1 MCAWLR
7 TYPYHSYVLLS
18 AIWSIWKKPVCWDSF
33 GSSTTDLSCFNLEK
47 LQEPSGTTSR
57 AVQTPSAP
65 KSLMNSPELTNATLR
80 AHKVVLYSHPSP
92 SSSCQST
99 GKQHSVPFSLRH
111 HSKCAHVNLT
121 FSDIP
126 ITHSLTPTGKGNSTI
141 YIHSG
146 QVMKQSNVKN
156 LKRVTY
162 FKTCIGLPWWLS
174 GKGSV
179 CQCRGHRFDPG
190 SGKNPTCHG
199 AARSVRE
206 NYWRLP
212 A

>member
-1 MCAWLR
+1 MNKRGGGVFLNRIYNIYHLESIPMCAWLR

-121 FSDIP
+121 FSDTLLP
-126 ITHSLTPTGKGNSTI
+126 THWPQRAKATPPYTFT
-141 YIHSG
+141 
-146 QVMKQSNVKN
+146 VV
-156 LKRVTY
+156 R
-162 FKTCIGLPWWLS
+162 WWNRAMW
-174 GKGSV
+174 KI
-179 CQCRGHRFDPG
+179 
-190 SGKNPTCHG
+190 
-199 AARSVRE
+199 
-206 NYWRLP
+206 
-212 A
+212 